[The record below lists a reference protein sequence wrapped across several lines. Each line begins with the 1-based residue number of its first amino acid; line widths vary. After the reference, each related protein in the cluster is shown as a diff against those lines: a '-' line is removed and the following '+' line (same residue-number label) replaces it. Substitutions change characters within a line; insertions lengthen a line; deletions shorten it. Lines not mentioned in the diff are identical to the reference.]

1 MTALSDALV
10 AAQRRAIAALEKAY
24 LDGRLIRDDFTAN
37 CEAIGAVD
45 VVDRDHL
52 IAALDVLTAWGAS
65 LPQASPHG
73 NGISPDAPPALAS
86 DKQKA
91 FIVKLLNE
99 GNFPVIASQ
108 DLNAMSKQRAHEIIE
123 ALQANRY
130 DPSVYDVPF

>member
-1 MTALSDALV
+1 MTALSEALV

-24 LDGRLIRDDFTAN
+24 IAGGVDDSGFREQLTM
-37 CEAIGAVD
+37 IGLTD
-45 VVDRDHL
+45 VVDTENL
-52 IAALDVLTAWGAS
+52 LSALAVVKAWGAS
-65 LPQASPHG
+65 LPAELAAG
-73 NGISPDAPPALAS
+73 NGDAPPALAS

-99 GNFPVIASQ
+99 QNFPVIASQ

-130 DPSVYDVPF
+130 DPAVYDVPF

>member
-1 MTALSDALV
+1 MTALSEALV

-24 LDGRLIRDDFTAN
+24 VAQMVDRSMLDQQLN
-37 CEAIGAVD
+37 AIGCTDSVD
-45 VVDRDHL
+45 QEHL
-52 IAALDVLTAWGAS
+52 YAALDIIQTWGAS
-65 LPQASPHG
+65 LPQASRHG
-73 NGISPDAPPALAS
+73 NGNSPDAPPALAS

-123 ALQANRY
+123 ALQANSY